1 MVFCALVCSIQ
12 PTYCT
17 ALSYRNQYSTAL
29 ADSCLTQCLSL
40 SPHNLYVPITID
52 HLRALG
58 NEIRLRRK
66 QNGITTL
73 KQLEDLS
80 GVSRQFLSA
89 IENGYT
95 APKRGFTVPS
105 DETLEKL
112 ASTLDIPLSRLHA
125 LLGRFPDTPYPAYS
139 DVETAIIA
147 ERYDRLPT
155 VYKRIVR
162 DALHTAEAMANETE
176 SGANS

>member
-1 MVFCALVCSIQ
+1 
-12 PTYCT
+12 
-17 ALSYRNQYSTAL
+17 
-29 ADSCLTQCLSL
+29 
-40 SPHNLYVPITID
+40 VPITID

-58 NEIRLRRK
+58 NEIRQRRK
-66 QNGITTL
+66 QNGINTL
-73 KQLEDLS
+73 RQLEQLS

-112 ASTLDIPLSRLHA
+112 ASTLNIPLSRLHA

-139 DVETAIIA
+139 DTETAIIA
-147 ERYDRLPT
+147 ERYDKLPA

-162 DALHTAEAMANETE
+162 DALQTAEAIASETDPD
-176 SGANS
+176 SNTG